1 MGEVHV
7 TWLQDLQFVGTDS
20 TRHSLVMSPPG
31 DNSVGMKPSELLLM
45 ALAGCTGVDVANILR
60 KKRVQLN
67 HLRISVS
74 GEQDPTPPWAF
85 RKMHI
90 HYQASG
96 KGLTSEAME
105 QAIRL
110 SEEKYCSVAATF
122 QPSVELTR
130 DFELV
135 QIPTP

>member
-1 MGEVHV
+1 MGEVHI

-20 TRHSLVMSPPG
+20 TRHSIVISPPG
-31 DNSVGMKPSELLLM
+31 DESVGMKPSELLLV
-45 ALAGCTGVDVANILR
+45 ALAGCTGIDVANILR
-60 KKRVQLN
+60 KKRIDLN
-67 HLRISVS
+67 HLRISVT

-96 KGLTSEAME
+96 KDLTSKAME

-110 SEEKYCSVAATF
+110 SEEKYCSVAATLK
-122 QPSVELTR
+122 PSVEITQ

-135 QIPTP
+135 QTPNP